1 MLNLINYCTSL
12 FYLLGFRKFFFFLP
26 DFHEQKKEIQTKCQM
41 TQISGKGYY
50 RPIAFS
56 FQKRIKD
63 RRFFIHRSNLCN
75 GQVIP
80 PFRRSFQTF
89 TNRGK
94 QRREFKMASFK
105 VRFNE
110 CALQILPIPENRIS
124 WWLNWAFFSSCFRS
138 SKLGFH
144 IRILASFDFSC
155 KFSFN

>member
-1 MLNLINYCTSL
+1 MRLIILSVRTW
-12 FYLLGFRKFFFFLP
+12 LGMFFFLLP
-26 DFHEQKKEIQTKCQM
+26 DFHEQKKEINKTKCQ
-41 TQISGKGYY
+41 ICGKGYY
-50 RPIAFS
+50 RPIVFS

-80 PFRRSFQTF
+80 PFRLSFQTF

-110 CALQILPIPENRIS
+110 YALQIPPIPENRIS
-124 WWLNWAFFSSCFRS
+124 WWLNWAFFSSCFRVRIFLFRS

-144 IRILASFDFSC
+144 IRILGSFDFSC
-155 KFSFN
+155 KFSLN